1 MEDIDLDSV
10 IKGLS
15 SPEVGKNADT
25 LLGMVKEVNVV
36 LKELQTTV
44 AFLDRTG
51 LKPLLVRAAGVKMGV
66 DPETPLRGSQG
77 IDPKTKTHAQIF
89 NHLNSLSE
97 DDVVKMFAQPDEG
110 DKDESC

>member
-1 MEDIDLDSV
+1 MQDIDVDSI

-15 SPEVGKNADT
+15 APEVGKNADT

-77 IDPKTKTHAQIF
+77 IDPQTKTHAQVF
-89 NHLNSLSE
+89 NHLNTLSEKDVIELFAQPEQSE
-97 DDVVKMFAQPDEG
+97 DD
-110 DKDESC
+110 KDE